1 MIMFRTNIEISKA
14 KFQINHNQ
22 TMMLMGSCFAENIG
36 YKLLDSKFG
45 VCVNPFGI
53 LYNPLSISKALY
65 RLINNEVF
73 TENELVYYNN
83 VYQSFMHQGK
93 FSNPDKDKCLSAIS
107 ESFAE
112 AVEHLKK
119 TDVLL
124 ITFGTAHV
132 FRLKTTNE
140 IVGNCHKFPANYF
153 EREILSVE
161 NIVSEWSELIK
172 ALLSINPDLKFVFT
186 VSPNRYLKYGA
197 HQSQISK
204 ATLLLAIELLQEKNS
219 ENINYF
225 PAYEIVLDELR
236 DYRFYARDMIHP
248 SEVAVDYIWQRFSET
263 FFSEETE
270 KIINDWNPI
279 RKSIEHRPL
288 SNDKENYE
296 NFLQQTLQKIEQMAD
311 KYPQI
316 SFDRDKI
323 LLQERIN
330 ILHS

>member
-1 MIMFRTNIEISKA
+1 MTMFRTNIEIPKA
-14 KFQINHNQ
+14 DFQINHNQ
-22 TMMLMGSCFAENIG
+22 SMILMGSCFAENIG
-36 YKLLDSKFG
+36 QKLCDSKFG

-73 TENELVYYNN
+73 TENDLIYYNDI
-83 VYQSFMHQGK
+83 YQSFMHQGK
-93 FSNPDKDKCLSAIS
+93 FSHPDKNVCLSTIS
-107 ESFAE
+107 ESFTEAAE
-112 AVEHLKK
+112 LIKK
-119 TDVLL
+119 MDVMLV
-124 ITFGTAHV
+124 TFGTAHV
-132 FRLKTTNE
+132 FRLKTTGE
-140 IVGNCHKFPANYF
+140 VVGNCHKFPAGYF
-153 EREILSVE
+153 ERERLSVE

-172 ALLSINPDLKFVFT
+172 VLLYINTDLKIVFT
-186 VSPNRYLKYGA
+186 VSPNRYLKDGA

-204 ATLLLAIELLQEKNS
+204 ATLFLAIEQLQERYS
-219 ENINYF
+219 ENTNYF

-270 KIINDWNPI
+270 KIINEWNPI

-296 NFLQQTLQKIEQMAD
+296 NFLRQTLQKIEQMAD

-316 SFDRDKI
+316 SFNRDKT
-323 LLQERIN
+323 LLQEKIK
-330 ILHS
+330 ILH